1 VLTFIGR
8 LLSVTAWDEPDL
20 SGIRRWA
27 CLLGICGALGGCSSP
42 RPTTTGRS
50 ETAEKLSEQ
59 ARQARDRGDSRS
71 AEYLLTA
78 AVDRN
83 PADCET
89 RLELSEL
96 LLAHGSCE
104 TAIAH
109 LKRLISQNPDDPRG
123 YVGLAEAL
131 YLQRDLDDA
140 EYCLDRAL
148 DLEPRQTRGLIL
160 RGRIDE
166 ARGRKARALEDYYR
180 VLGFEPDNGEAK
192 LLIAELHLQQG
203 DGPLAAPLLRSIVE
217 SGDPAAGRRDRA
229 QWLLGQC
236 YRAEGRW
243 NDAAR
248 AFAAGISGRGES
260 ASDWYDLADACWR
273 AGDLRGADLALTRSL
288 QLSPTWA
295 PALALRAVLDARVRE
310 TTSRI

>member
-1 VLTFIGR
+1 MVL
-8 LLSVTAWDEPDL
+8 A
-20 SGIRRWA
+20 A
-27 CLLGICGALGGCSSP
+27 CGALGACSTQ
-42 RPTTTGRS
+42 RQAATGRS

-59 ARQARDRGDSRS
+59 ARQARDRGDSQS

-83 PADCET
+83 PTDCET

-131 YLQRDLDDA
+131 YQQRDFDDA
-140 EYCLDRAL
+140 QYYLDRAL
-148 DLEPRQTRGLIL
+148 DLEPRHIRGLIL
-160 RGRIDE
+160 RGKIDE
-166 ARGRKARALEDYYR
+166 ARGQRARALEDYYR
-180 VLGFEPDNGEAK
+180 VLGFEPDNTEAK
-192 LLIAELHLQQG
+192 MLIAALHLQQG
-203 DGPLAAPLLRSIVE
+203 EGQLAAPLLRSIID

-236 YRAEGRW
+236 YSAEGRW
-243 NDAAR
+243 SDAAR
-248 AFAAGISGRGES
+248 ALGAGIAGRGD
-260 ASDWYDLADACWR
+260 ARDWYDLANACWR
-273 AGDLRGADLALTRSL
+273 AGDLRGADLALTQSL
-288 QLSPTWA
+288 VLAPTSA
-295 PALALRAVLDARVRE
+295 PALALRAGLDARLRASNVVPASADTRASCPGQAADPSPDE
-310 TTSRI
+310 RSLQ

>member
-1 VLTFIGR
+1 MLLSFIGR
-8 LLSVTAWDEPDL
+8 LLSMTVRAARCLRDA
-20 SGIRRWA
+20 SRRA
-27 CLLGICGALGGCSSP
+27 TLLVVVGALGACSTQ
-42 RPTTTGRS
+42 RQTTTGRS

-59 ARQARDRGDSRS
+59 ARQARDRGDSKS

-109 LKRLISQNPDDPRG
+109 LKRLIAQNPDDPRG

-131 YLQRDLDDA
+131 YLLRELEDA
-140 EYCLDRAL
+140 EYYLDRAL
-148 DLEPRQTRGLIL
+148 DLEPRHTRGLLL
-160 RGRIDE
+160 RGKIDQ
-166 ARGRKARALEDYYR
+166 ARRHTARALEDYYR

-192 LLIAELHLQQG
+192 MLIAELHLQQNEG
-203 DGPLAAPLLRSIVE
+203 QLAAPLLRSIIE
-217 SGDPAAGRRDRA
+217 SGDPGLRPRA

-243 NDAAR
+243 SDAAR
-248 AFAAGISGRGES
+248 AFEAGIAGRGES

-273 AGDLRGADLALTRSL
+273 AGDLRGADQALAHSL
-288 QLSPTWA
+288 QLAPASA
-295 PALALRAVLDARVRE
+295 PALALRARLGQAMGARDR
-310 TTSRI
+310 R